1 MSARLRAG
9 RMTKNGK
16 GRGKSISRTAPG
28 RVSVNMLQVIPQNSA
43 TTSDHNNDQVR
54 SSQDPVR
61 GYGLTSTASTTAESS
76 NSDNMQVDTPAGA
89 EDSGEQVSSNEAQ
102 IAAALATMQSPVTTA
117 QQNAAQM
124 KLLIQMFAAQMSQ
137 NKENKTGP
145 KFDGKREHFYS
156 WLEQLEGY
164 LTDLQLWDVRLEATP
179 DPEKNNKLYLK
190 IVECLNHDSINII
203 SANAK
208 GDGKAAFEIL
218 QTHFE
223 GDRNARK
230 RATLKQLY
238 HLKMQDKENVQQFL
252 LRSDILK
259 STLDSLNT
267 FKDDEMFNLCVVEAL
282 PSKYEAVKIHI
293 TGDSTIVTYAQL
305 RTRLISQLSRTQSPK
320 EETTTPTVMVTTATP
335 SKPFRKFNTPK
346 GPRSHK
352 KPQDIRCSKCYNIGH
367 KANDCKYTTY
377 CKFCN
382 IKGHHTNDCYKKDSS
397 PASGN
402 RSRNNDNR
410 RDNRRSNYY
419 EKNRNYNNSSNS
431 NNNSNSNNG
440 NNSNM
445 AQRTRRA

>member
-16 GRGKSISRTAPG
+16 ARGKSMSRTGTG
-28 RVSVNMLQVIPQNSA
+28 RVSVNMLQVLPPNSA
-43 TTSDHNNDQVR
+43 TTSTHNNDQVR
-54 SSQDPVR
+54 SPQDPVI
-61 GYGLTSTASTTAESS
+61 GYGLSSTASNTAESS
-76 NSDNMQVDTPAGA
+76 NSDNMHVDTPAGA
-89 EDSGEQVSSNEAQ
+89 EDSGEQLASNEAQ

-117 QQNAAQM
+117 QQNAVQM
-124 KLLIQMFAAQMSQ
+124 KLLLQMFAAQMSQ
-137 NKENKTGP
+137 NKENKSGP

-208 GDGKAAFEIL
+208 GDGKAAFELL

-252 LRSDILK
+252 LRADILK

-282 PSKYEAVKIHI
+282 PSKYEPVKIHI
-293 TGDSTIVTYAQL
+293 TGDSTIVTYSQL
-305 RTRLISQLSRTQSPK
+305 RTRLISQLSRTQNPRD
-320 EETTTPTVMVTTATP
+320 EPTTPAVMVTTATS

-352 KPQDIRCSKCYNIGH
+352 KPQDNRCSKCYNIGH
-367 KANDCKYTTY
+367 KASECRYTTY
-377 CKFCN
+377 CKFCG
-382 IKGHHTNDCYKKDSS
+382 IKGHHTNDCYKKDSNS
-397 PASGN
+397 ASGN
-402 RSRNNDNR
+402 KSRSNDNR
-410 RDNRRSNYY
+410 RDNRRSNYH
-419 EKNRNYNNSSNS
+419 EKNRNNYN
-431 NNNSNSNNG
+431 NNNSNSNNSNNNNG
-440 NNSNM
+440 NNNNS
-445 AQRTRRA
+445 